1 MQSNNLVVCA
11 DVGGSHI
18 TSCLL
23 DLETRQLIKSSEA
36 RVAIDSHAEADKIIS
51 DWSKCIG
58 QSIGNSHVQ
67 KICIAMPGPFDYEVG
82 ICLIKGLDKYPHLY
96 SLNVKELL
104 AQALG
109 FSAKDIY
116 LNNDA
121 ACFLQGEVFSGSAM
135 GYNTVIGVTLGT
147 GLGTAVCRNGLAH
160 SADLWRF
167 PFKASIAEEYISTRW
182 FVKRHFEMSG
192 KKIIGA
198 HELSTLISKDPNASI
213 IFEEFGHNL
222 GCFLAAFMEKEKPE
236 SIVIGGNIAK
246 AYSFFKDTMENEIR
260 KVNKEIVITTAV
272 LGEDAMMI
280 GAGAGWYMQTKV
292 EEEKTLR
299 S

>member
-36 RVAIDSHAEADKIIS
+36 RLNINSHAEADKIIS
-51 DWSKCIG
+51 DWSKCIT
-58 QSIGNSHVQ
+58 QSTGNHHVR
-67 KICIAMPGPFDYEVG
+67 KVCLAMPGPFDYEAG

-96 SLNVKELL
+96 NLNVKDLL
-104 AQALG
+104 GKALG

-147 GLGTAVCRNGLAH
+147 GLGTAVCRDRFAH
-160 SADLWRF
+160 SADLWSF
-167 PFKASIAEEYISTRW
+167 PFKGTIAEEYISTRW
-182 FVKRHFEMSG
+182 FVKRYLEMSG
-192 KKIIGA
+192 KTITGA
-198 HELSTLISKDPNASI
+198 RELSTLVPKDPNASL

-222 GCFLAAFMEKEKPE
+222 GCFLVAFMEQEKPE
-236 SIVIGGNIAK
+236 AIVIGGNIAK
-246 AYSFFKDTMENEIR
+246 AYSFFKDNMEDEIR
-260 KVNKEIVITTAV
+260 KANKEVVITTAI

-280 GAGAGWYMQTKV
+280 GAGGGWYMQR
-292 EEEKTLR
+292 ELEIR
-299 S
+299 N